1 MKPAI
6 RPAFKPAIK
15 PVLKIYRQYAPCFL
29 LLIGMDVFS
38 SLLLW
43 LADAEAFYSLL
54 SIIVLTSILL
64 FSAMCYVLGRLNA
77 RRIQAYKAFLDQP
90 DECHE
95 KLLVKAAGETY
106 ADDIHLL
113 GFTLREKINAYE
125 QAQMQLSDYEEYVE
139 AWAHET
145 KAPLSLLTMI
155 LDNRRDELPEQVS
168 LRLDIIRSRIQ
179 ESTNHMLYYARLKSS
194 RKDYLFEPVSIR
206 SCIEEV
212 LEDYMPLLEEK
223 QFQIEYPSSGCTVY
237 TDRRGLLFLLGQA
250 VSNAVKYS
258 NHDPVLCFT
267 LKQTDREDILH
278 IRDQGLGVRL
288 CDLPYIFEKG
298 FTGDTGSMRR
308 HATGMGLYLAKEM
321 AKDLGLQITAS
332 SEWGKGFDLKI
343 IFPSAAELLEHV

>member
-29 LLIGMDVFS
+29 LLIGMDGFS

-64 FSAMCYVLGRLNA
+64 FSTMCYVLGRLNA

-90 DECHE
+90 DECRE

-139 AWAHET
+139 SWAHET

-155 LDNRRDELPEQVS
+155 LDNRRDELPEQIS

-179 ESTNHMLYYARLKSS
+179 ESTNHMLFGRKAVPDRIPFIRLYCLH
-194 RKDYLFEPVSIR
+194 RPQR
-206 SCIEEV
+206 
-212 LEDYMPLLEEK
+212 P
-223 QFQIEYPSSGCTVY
+223 
-237 TDRRGLLFLLGQA
+237 A
-250 VSNAVKYS
+250 VS
-258 NHDPVLCFT
+258 F
-267 LKQTDREDILH
+267 
-278 IRDQGLGVRL
+278 G
-288 CDLPYIFEKG
+288 
-298 FTGDTGSMRR
+298 TGCQQCS
-308 HATGMGLYLAKEM
+308 
-321 AKDLGLQITAS
+321 
-332 SEWGKGFDLKI
+332 KI
-343 IFPSAAELLEHV
+343 Q